1 MTKITEYLEILLEG
15 KDLTFDQARQLLD
28 IIFEGNVA
36 DVQIAA
42 FLAAMRVKKASV
54 EEIAG
59 LASSLRS
66 HAVPVHVN
74 ASPLVDTCGT
84 GGAALKTFNISTAAA
99 FVAAGAGVFVAKHGN
114 RGITSKCGSADV
126 LTALGVNVAP
136 GPKCVAK
143 CIEQAHIGF
152 MFAPHYHPAMKHVQP
167 IRQSLDFR
175 TAFNVLGPLANPAK
189 ADAQVLGVAEETLM
203 PRMIEALKLLGLK
216 RAMVVHSSGLDEIST
231 MSKTKVMHLREGSVS
246 EEEIDAT
253 QYGIRLA
260 DFNELAGGDASTNAA
275 IVRSILRGEDAG
287 AKKDIV
293 LLNAAAT
300 IMVSGIAAD
309 FVEGIEKADQAITSG
324 KAMACLEKMIEIS
337 NHEADTPE

>member
-15 KDLTFDQARQLLD
+15 KDLTFEQAGQLLD

-36 DVQIAA
+36 DVQVAA

-54 EEIAG
+54 DEIAG
-59 LASSLRS
+59 LAFSLRS
-66 HAVPVHVN
+66 HAVPVQVN

-114 RGITSKCGSADV
+114 RGITSQCGSADV

-136 GPKCVAK
+136 GPNCVAK

-175 TAFNVLGPLANPAK
+175 TAFNILGPLANPAH
-189 ADAQVLGVAEETLM
+189 ADAQVLGVAEEALM
-203 PRMIEALKLLGLK
+203 PRMIEALKMLGLK
-216 RAMVVHSSGLDEIST
+216 RAMVVHSNGLDEIST
-231 MSKTKVMHLREGSVS
+231 MSKTKVMHLKDGNVS

-253 QYGIRLA
+253 QYGIPVA
-260 DFNELAGGDASTNAA
+260 DFNELTGGDALTNAA
-275 IVRSILRGEDAG
+275 IVRSILNGQETG

-293 LLNAAAT
+293 LLNAAAA
-300 IMVSGIAAD
+300 IMVSGIAKD
-309 FVEGIEKADQAITSG
+309 FVEGIEKADQAVTSG
-324 KAMACLEKMIEIS
+324 KAMTCLEKLIEIS
-337 NHEADTPE
+337 NHEADV

>member
-15 KDLTFDQARQLLD
+15 NDLTFDQAQQLLD
-28 IIFEGNVA
+28 VIFDGQVA

-54 EEIAG
+54 DEIAG
-59 LASSLRS
+59 LASSLRN
-66 HAVPVHVN
+66 HAVAVKVH

-136 GPKCVAK
+136 GPECVAH

-152 MFAPHYHPAMKHVQP
+152 MFAPHFHPAMKHVQP
-167 IRQSLDFR
+167 VRQSLDFR
-175 TAFNVLGPLANPAK
+175 TAFNILGPLANPAK
-189 ADAQVLGVAEETLM
+189 ADAQVLGVAEEALM
-203 PRMIEALKLLGLK
+203 PRMIEALKRLGIR
-216 RAMVVHSSGLDEIST
+216 RAMVVHSNGLDEMST
-231 MSKTKVMHLREGSVS
+231 MNTTKVMHLQDGSIREEDV
-246 EEEIDAT
+246 DAT
-253 QYGIRLA
+253 QYGIRVA
-260 DFNELAGGDASTNAA
+260 DFNELAGGDAPTNAA
-275 IVRSILRGEDAG
+275 IVRAILDQTETG

-293 LLNAAAT
+293 LLNAAAA
-300 IMVSGIAAD
+300 IIVAGLAAD
-309 FVEGIEKADQAITSG
+309 FVEGIEKADQSISSG
-324 KAMACLEKMIEIS
+324 AAMDCLKKMITIS
-337 NHEADTPE
+337 NREAQA